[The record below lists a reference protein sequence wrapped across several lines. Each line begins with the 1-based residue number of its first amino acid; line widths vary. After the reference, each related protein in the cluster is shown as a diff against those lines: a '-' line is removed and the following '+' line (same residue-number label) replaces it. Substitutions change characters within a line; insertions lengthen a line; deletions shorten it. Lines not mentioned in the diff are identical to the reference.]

1 VSSDRR
7 PSGIIVHRSRTLTRR
22 DLRRHYGIPVTSPAR
37 TILDCAPTL
46 HRDGR
51 LTRVVN
57 DALLTPFLRR
67 SGLREVRERFPT
79 HHGAKLLA
87 PFLDLDDGP
96 TRSEFEDRFLEFCE
110 RYGLP
115 RPLINT
121 LVSGHLV
128 DALFVAA
135 RLIVELDSWRFH
147 RDREAFESDRDR
159 DADMVLLDL
168 ATVRITWDRLIQTPG
183 REAARLHKIIARR
196 ERRAA

>member
-1 VSSDRR
+1 VGRPPRTPHERAAAAVLACGPGAALSHGAGLALWGFVKDWPSSFDVTVSSDRR

-110 RYGLP
+110 RFGLP
-115 RPLINT
+115 RPTETATPTWSCLT
-121 LVSGHLV
+121 WPPSG
-128 DALFVAA
+128 
-135 RLIVELDSWRFH
+135 S
-147 RDREAFESDRDR
+147 
-159 DADMVLLDL
+159 
-168 ATVRITWDRLIQTPG
+168 PG
-183 REAARLHKIIARR
+183 TG
-196 ERRAA
+196 